1 MKTTWVVISVAVA
14 VASGCARGDWIDRT
28 LVTETVAGAWEGA
41 MTTATGA
48 PSVRDEV
55 RFDLEQEGPNVKGSF
70 RGRLYGVASL
80 ATLLIESSMA
90 GDVFKFRDARGTFTG
105 ELTVSGDEMT
115 RKGVVGNNRQVVLRL
130 RRVDSGVSPLR

>member
-1 MKTTWVVISVAVA
+1 MKTTSVAVA

-41 MTTATGA
+41 MTTATGV

-55 RFDLEQEGPNVKGSF
+55 RFDLEQKGPNVKGTF
-70 RGRLYGVASL
+70 RGRLYGVASH
-80 ATLLIESSMA
+80 ATLQIEGSMA

-115 RKGVVGNNRQVVLRL
+115 GKGVVGNNRQVVLRL
-130 RRVDSGVSPLR
+130 RRVDGSPSSMR